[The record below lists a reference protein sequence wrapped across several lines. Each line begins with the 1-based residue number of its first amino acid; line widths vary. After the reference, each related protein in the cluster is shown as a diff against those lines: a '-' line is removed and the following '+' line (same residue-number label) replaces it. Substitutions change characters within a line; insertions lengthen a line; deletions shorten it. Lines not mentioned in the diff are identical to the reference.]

1 MTEDKMVE
9 WHHPLDGHE
18 FEHVWEVVKDRGF
31 WRAAVRESQGCKESD
46 TTERLRELDPEAA
59 TEREDPVCHKIWQ
72 RQIN

>member
-1 MTEDKMVE
+1 MVE
-9 WHHPLDGHE
+9 WHHPLNGHE
-18 FEHVWEVVKDRGF
+18 FEHVWEVVKDREF
-31 WRAAVRESQGCKESD
+31 WRAAVTKSQGCKESD